1 MTFPNSEYYI
11 DRVPRE
17 RLWNANYNKV
27 MLTNFTLFFAFYL
40 ITPLLPL
47 YLSETYHATKD
58 TIGMALSGYTLLAL
72 VSRLF
77 SGYLVDTY
85 PRQKVLLVAT
95 ALYAVCFGSYLV
107 AGTLL
112 SFTLLRTL
120 HGAPFG
126 TSTVANSTVAIDVL
140 PSSRRSEGIGFYG
153 ISNNL
158 GSALGPTVG
167 LAVYQQTHSFQLLF
181 WLALSI
187 ALVGFVSSAMIRPR
201 QPERQPAPR
210 RQPMSLDRFFLLR
223 GWFIALNICAFGF
236 CWGLMSNYLAI
247 YGKEHLGTAQT
258 TGTWFLVLSCG
269 LIASRLFGQKA
280 IRQGKLS
287 QSAMQGVALS
297 TVGYLAFIS
306 LPGTAAYYLS
316 AVLIGL
322 GNGRLWPAFQNM
334 IIQIAS
340 SNERGTANSTILTS
354 WDFGMGAGI
363 LFGGIVAEYT
373 SYDAAFWMMAAMHV
387 IGLALYAF
395 LTRRKYLQLSTDG
408 NAVN

>member
-1 MTFPNSEYYI
+1 MTFPNSESNI

-85 PRQKVLLVAT
+85 PRKKVLLVAT

-112 SFTLLRTL
+112 SFTLLRTI

-140 PSSRRSEGIGFYG
+140 PSSRRNEGIGFYG

-167 LAVYQQTHSFQLLF
+167 LVVYQQTHSFQLLF
-181 WLALSI
+181 WLALAI
-187 ALVGFVSSAMIRPR
+187 AVVGFVSSAMIHPR
-201 QPERQPAPR
+201 QPERRQEPR
-210 RQPMSLDRFFLLR
+210 KLPMSLDRFFLLR
-223 GWFIALNICAFGF
+223 GWYIALNICAFGF

-258 TGTWFLVLSCG
+258 TGVWFMVLSCG
-269 LIASRLFGQKA
+269 LIASRMFGQKA
-280 IRQGKLS
+280 IRSGKLTE
-287 QSAMQGVALS
+287 SALQGIALS
-297 TVGYLAFIS
+297 TMGYIVFIS
-306 LPGTAAYYLS
+306 VPGTVTYYLS

-363 LFGGIVAEYT
+363 LLGGVVAEYT
-373 SYDAAFWMMAAMHV
+373 GFDTAFWMMAGMHV
-387 IGLALYAF
+387 VGFMVYVFI
-395 LTRRKYLQLSTDG
+395 TKRRYTE
-408 NAVN
+408 ARRI

>member
-1 MTFPNSEYYI
+1 MTFPNSEYNI

-85 PRQKVLLVAT
+85 PRKKVLLVAT
-95 ALYAVCFGSYLV
+95 ALYAICFGSYLV

-112 SFTLLRTL
+112 SFTLLRTI

-140 PSSRRSEGIGFYG
+140 PSSRRSEGIGYYG

-167 LAVYQQTHSFQLLF
+167 LTIYQQTHSFQLLF

-187 ALVGFVSSAMIRPR
+187 AVVGFISSAMVHPR
-201 QPERQPAPR
+201 QPERAVTEPRKQPI
-210 RQPMSLDRFFLLR
+210 SLDRFFLLR
-223 GWFIALNICAFGF
+223 GWYIALNICTFGF

-269 LIASRLFGQKA
+269 LIASRMFGQKA
-280 IRQGKLS
+280 IRSGRLLE
-287 QSAMQGVALS
+287 SALQGVAFS
-297 TVGYLAFIS
+297 TVGYILFIS
-306 LPGTAAYYLS
+306 IPSTVTYFLS

-340 SNERGTANSTILTS
+340 ANERGTANSTILTS
-354 WDFGMGAGI
+354 WDLGMGAGI
-363 LFGGIVAEYT
+363 LLGGIVAE
-373 SYDAAFWMMAAMHV
+373 SMGYDAAFWMMAGMHV
-387 IGLALYAF
+387 VGFLVYVFVTKRRYTAAL
-395 LTRRKYLQLSTDG
+395 
-408 NAVN
+408 